1 MKKSFVYTAAASLLF
16 VLIISCKKEQLGRS
30 VTPAQPNQSIE
41 TSIASGETF
50 TFVAGST
57 GSLTISKQ
65 ALHFQISEA
74 MNENGSVYYNYQ
86 PKAGYIGTDEVAL
99 MYLSDAA
106 TPGISSSSTGC
117 PASHNTPASNG
128 MNSIVIKLTVTK

>member
-57 GSLTISKQ
+57 GSLTINKQ

-74 MNENGSVYYNYQ
+74 LNENGSVYYNYQ
-86 PKAGYIGTDEVAL
+86 PKAGYIGTDEVTL
-99 MYLSDAA
+99 MYLSNATAA
-106 TPGISSSSTGC
+106 GISTGSSGC
-117 PASHNTPASNG
+117 PASHDTPVSNA
-128 MNSIVIKLTVTK
+128 MSTVLIKLNVTK